1 MDEKDFSLDSRG
13 SGSTSNDE
21 LKTFG
26 EDDDISFGAPS
37 RNSRR
42 SFPADE
48 TSEEPAAAEDTEDYE
63 QAEDEPAEEDI
74 GPADGGVQTDDA
86 EEESAPAEEEY
97 AQDGAYADTDTDTYT
112 EEGYEEDG
120 AEAADESAD
129 EITDEAEYEDNGAE
143 PAEENAEAEVT
154 ELSEYAQNEQLAAE
168 EEADLVLAPSSTNGV
183 TDFSEDMPRPRQV
196 RRSSGAAGS
205 AKNKKKKKKK
215 KRSRV
220 NNSIF
225 GALILVTVI
234 LTVSLVV
241 AITGIKIGMEYLG
254 VGKSEDDI
262 TFNIPENAT
271 ADDICEMLIS
281 NNIIE
286 NRTLF
291 KIAMKLQHSPT
302 LFPGDVTLHPSMGY
316 STIIETLSTQ
326 RDIRK
331 TVTIT
336 FKEGITLLEAANML
350 EEQKVCTAQD
360 FLFEFNK
367 DQGFSFESMIDES
380 ADTFYKMEGFF
391 FPDTYEFYVN
401 DSGYNV
407 TRTIKS
413 NFASKFTD
421 QMMKTM
427 EKNKMT
433 LSELMTLA
441 SIVQWEANSAGDMP
455 KVASVF
461 INRLADPDT
470 FPKLQSD
477 ATGNYLKKVVNVV
490 GDTASKEHYADL
502 YDTYV
507 CSGLPAG
514 PVCNPGL
521 DAIMAV
527 LEPEKTEYYYFCNNL
542 KTGKSFFAK
551 TLEEHEKNLVKAGLA

>member
-1 MDEKDFSLDSRG
+1 MDEKDFSLKGLNDPGQDKDSKK
-13 SGSTSNDE
+13 SFDE
-21 LKTFG
+21 
-26 EDDDISFGAPS
+26 DSDISFG
-37 RNSRR
+37 
-42 SFPADE
+42 FPAEKHRRPIMEDLDDSIKSSAPE
-48 TSEEPAAAEDTEDYE
+48 PEEIIEADTEEDAEDYSEPSADADEYSPLTDEGDSGEAPLESNEDLADDEETVSYE
-63 QAEDEPAEEDI
+63 ESQAEDD
-74 GPADGGVQTDDA
+74 
-86 EEESAPAEEEY
+86 APAEEV
-97 AQDGAYADTDTDTYT
+97 TDD
-112 EEGYEEDG
+112 EAPVYEE
-120 AEAADESAD
+120 EAADSD
-129 EITDEAEYEDNGAE
+129 I
-143 PAEENAEAEVT
+143 
-154 ELSEYAQNEQLAAE
+154 
-168 EEADLVLAPSSTNGV
+168 VLAPSSTNGV
-183 TDFSEDMPRPRQV
+183 TDFSEHRPV
-196 RRSSGAAGS
+196 KRRAPA
-205 AKNKKKKKKK
+205 KKKKKKK
-215 KRSRV
+215 KGSRV

-262 TFNIPENAT
+262 TFNIPENAS
-271 ADDICEMLIS
+271 ADDICEMLIN

-316 STIIETLSTQ
+316 SAIIEELSQQ

-336 FKEGITLLEAANML
+336 FQEGITLLEAANML
-350 EEQKVCTAQD
+350 EEKSVCTAQE

-367 DQGFSFESMIDES
+367 KQGYSFESMIDDS

-407 TRTIKS
+407 TRTIKT

-421 QMMKTM
+421 DMQK
-427 EKNKMT
+427 KMQEQKLT
-433 LSELMTLA
+433 LSEVMTLA
-441 SIVQWEANSAGDMP
+441 SIVQWEANSAEDMP

-461 INRLADPDT
+461 LNRLADPDT

-490 GDTASKEHYADL
+490 GDTASKERYSEL
-502 YDTYV
+502 YDTYI
-507 CSGLPAG
+507 CNGLPVG
-514 PVCNPGL
+514 PVCNPGI
-521 DAIMAV
+521 DAINAV
-527 LEPEKTEYYYFCNNL
+527 LEPDTTKYYYFCNNL
-542 KTGKSFFAK
+542 KTGKSYFAE